1 MSRLGRGLEAL
12 FSKNSFT
19 VRKIQETSLQ
29 QSPQT
34 SQAGVVE
41 VEIEKIKTN
50 PYQPRKNFDQI
61 KLEELAET
69 IRRHGILQ
77 PLLVSKKQ
85 DEQYELL
92 VGERRFLAAK
102 IAGLTKI
109 PIIVKDV
116 TPQQKIE
123 LALVENI
130 QRHDLNSLEQAFAF
144 KKLAEEFGLTQEE
157 IAKKV
162 GKSRSEVA
170 NILRLLTL
178 PAEIQKAISDERIT
192 FGHAKAI
199 LGIEDEKK
207 QLEMLNQIINYRLPV
222 SEAENQVRKIKVRG
236 HIRGGKK
243 SEEIKQQEEQL
254 QQILGTKVNIKK
266 RGQKGRIVIEFYSQ
280 GELNGIIQKISGEV
294 E

>member
-12 FSKNSFT
+12 ISKSFT
-19 VRKIQETSLQ
+19 VKKIQETSLQ
-29 QSPQT
+29 QLPQT
-34 SQAGVVE
+34 SQGGIVE
-41 VEIEKIKTN
+41 VELEKIKTN
-50 PYQPRKNFDQI
+50 PHQPRKNFDQI
-61 KLEELAET
+61 KLEELAES

-85 DEQYELL
+85 DGQYELL

-102 IAGLTKI
+102 TAGLAKI
-109 PIIVKDV
+109 PVIIKDV
-116 TPQQKIE
+116 TSQQKIE

-130 QRHDLNSLEQAFAF
+130 QRHDLNSLEQAQAF

-162 GKSRSEVA
+162 GKSRPEVA

-178 PAEIQKAISDERIT
+178 PAEIQKAISDEKIT

-199 LGIEDEKK
+199 LGIEDGKK
-207 QLEMLNQIINYRLPV
+207 QLEMLSQIINYRLPV
-222 SEAENQVRKIKVRG
+222 SETENQARKIKVRG

-243 SEEIKQQEEQL
+243 SQEIEQLEEQL

-266 RGQKGRIVIEFYSQ
+266 RGQKGQIAIEFYSQ
-280 GELNGIIQKISGEV
+280 EELYNLVNKIAGEE